1 MFVFIADFLKSIF
14 ASFSSCFNV
23 FHSLHRCVNELM
35 GFYISFISPTK
46 FPPFWWNSEGHGRLI
61 VLTLT
66 AYFVFSE
73 FVWTVYEN
81 IYFVFA
87 LLSTILSLWQFT
99 EVTRKVLQNRL
110 FMFHLKSMTNELF
123 YYSLRCVCTF
133 YKVHINTMYTFY
145 KVLFS
150 QSLRAPL
157 KFIENSIQMNVLY
170 PSIVCSLLKS
180 PLFLVS
186 SSEAC

>member
-46 FPPFWWNSEGHGRLI
+46 FSPFWWNSEGHGRLI

-123 YYSLRCVCTF
+123 YYSLRSVCTF
-133 YKVHINTMYTFY
+133 YKVHNTMYTFY